1 MRKLISLPTDKPF
14 FEVYANSIETV
25 KLNSIFAQLVSFG
38 TEVGTIY
45 LFFIMKF
52 SEMLPPE
59 KAKLLSIG
67 LAVFFAAFLEYSLR
81 GSLISFIRQI
91 LNKRFSGLHKFI
103 TVGDLVTVLAFVA
116 LSAFL
121 SWQGSKNVIAP
132 KMVGEF
138 QEINY
143 DNVNSFRTNRE
154 AVTIDNYK
162 AEKADVESRFQSQIS
177 AITNSYNAKIEG
189 KNKEGNKYQQKEKDT
204 GKSYKT
210 RRQKVEQ
217 QAQNLKAEQT
227 AEIAQLEAN
236 KSKALA
242 TAENTK
248 GQKLERT
255 QKEYRDQKSKLDSKN
270 EKNLKKNETQ
280 IKVWGLGFGWFSIA
294 ALLYLIYALVRIEI
308 VKHGSGIKETPRPSD
323 YFFKQGVFTEAWE
336 AITERVNR
344 FWYGVIHKFASNTRP
359 PLAPD
364 KTNIPFLYDAE
375 GMEQPILKVEFEQT
389 DQPLKISFPPIT
401 ENVLKQMQ
409 GNEAF
414 VKTETKRKIG
424 FQTSNNK
431 NIEKEPIRKSFNE
444 NSIADNQ
451 RLCTHCS
458 NGYTYRHHKQKYCSD
473 NCRIKAW
480 EVRTG
485 KQLKMK
491 KKK

>member
-25 KLNSIFAQLVSFG
+25 KRNSIFAQLVSFG

-52 SEMLPPE
+52 SEMLPPD
-59 KAKLLSIG
+59 KAKLVSIG

-103 TVGDLVTVLAFVA
+103 TIGDLVTVVAFIA

-132 KMVGEF
+132 KVVGEF

-143 DNVNSFRTNRE
+143 DNVNSFRANRE
-154 AVTIDNYK
+154 TVTIDNYK
-162 AEKADVESRFQSQIS
+162 AEKADIESRFNAQIS
-177 AITNSYNAKIEG
+177 AISNSYNAKVES
-189 KNKEGNKYQQKEKDT
+189 KNKKGDKYRQKEKDT

-217 QAQNLKAEQT
+217 QTQNLKAEKA

-242 TAENTK
+242 TAEDAK
-248 GQKLERT
+248 GKKLERT
-255 QKEYRDQKSKLDSKN
+255 QKEYQDQKIKLDAKN
-270 EKNLKKNETQ
+270 EKSLKRNETQ

-294 ALLYLIYALVRIEI
+294 ALLYLIYALCRIEI
-308 VKHGSGIKETPRPSD
+308 IKHGAGIKETPRPSD
-323 YFFKQGVFTEAWE
+323 YFFKQGVFVEAWE

-364 KTNIPFLYDAE
+364 KTNVPFLYDTE
-375 GMEQPILKVEFEQT
+375 GMEQPILKVEFEGT
-389 DQPLKISFPPIT
+389 EQPFKISLPPIT
-401 ENVLKQMQ
+401 ENLLKQME
-409 GNEAF
+409 GSKAK
-414 VKTETKRKIG
+414 VMTEPKRKIG
-424 FQTSNNK
+424 FQNLIK
-431 NIEKEPIRKSFNE
+431 PNIEKEPIRKSFNE
-444 NSIADNQ
+444 NSTADNQ
-451 RLCTHCS
+451 RICTHCS

-480 EVRTG
+480 EQRTG
-485 KQLKMK
+485 KALKMK